1 VSCSFSVS
9 VKGLEAHA
17 PRISEAL
24 RCDGPTVI
32 LFPGPESES
41 YTVGEAIARAMHAR
55 GATRT
60 SGPPS
65 GITSPAV
72 GAEASAPPSGIAR
85 ASGVPSGITPA
96 VNVGL
101 TRGGDGGGG
110 GDGGEGGGGGDGG
123 GGEGGGGDGGGGD
136 GGGGDGGGGEGGGG
150 DGGGGDGG
158 GGDGGGGDRLTR
170 LRGLTRGGGDGGG
183 GGGGGAVATPEAI
196 PEGGG
201 AISLTVI
208 VPDGSW
214 EQTRALVHTF
224 WRRAPMGEEI
234 LLIDSPEFLV
244 ND

>member
-1 VSCSFSVS
+1 MSCSFSVS

-136 GGGGDGGGGEGGGG
+136 GGGGDGGGG
-150 DGGGGDGG
+150 
-158 GGDGGGGDRLTR
+158 DRLTR